1 MASESAT
8 TTVATAATKAKTPS
22 ESDVYDRQIRL
33 WGAEAQKKMRNCKIL
48 YIHVTGASSEVIKNL
63 VLAGVAATL
72 CDPRPADVLQ
82 GASRCFFTPLQDN
95 SEEGSGENGNKKMKY
110 ASAAHAAQ
118 SLVEELNPLLG
129 SCPLLAKPVSELDEN
144 DLKDFTVVVASQ
156 IPMEEAVRISKIVTS
171 QKSAFYT
178 ADCFGMRGAAM
189 IDLGGDFEYRA
200 EVGKKLMDPTKLK
213 EYVPLSTMVDVPL
226 HKAVNRFHKKPPIT
240 WIMYRS
246 MLEYQ
251 KLSNQWLGDECD
263 TAGAKTAIQTFLKE
277 QQVTLTDQELDEVV
291 VSGIAQVAPVCAVL
305 GGIIGN
311 EVIKIITGKGE
322 PANNSLLF
330 DADACKVW
338 TFLVKAKE

>member
-1 MASESAT
+1 MASASTTTTTSAT
-8 TTVATAATKAKTPS
+8 TKAKKPT

-63 VLAGVAATL
+63 VLAGIAATL
-72 CDPRPADVLQ
+72 CDPRPSEVLQ
-82 GASRCFFTPLQDN
+82 GASRCFFTPLDN
-95 SEEGSGENGNKKMKY
+95 ENGENGNKKMKY

-118 SLVEELNPLLG
+118 SRVEELNPLLG
-129 SCPLLAKPVSELDEN
+129 SCPLLTKPVSELDEN

-156 IPMEEAVRISKIVTS
+156 IPMDEAVRLSQIVTK
-171 QKSAFYT
+171 QGNAFYT

-189 IDLGGDFEYRA
+189 MDLGADFEYRP
-200 EVGKKLMDPTKLK
+200 EVGKKLLDPTKLK
-213 EYVPLSTMVDVPL
+213 DHVPLSTMLKVPL
-226 HKAVNRFHKKPPIT
+226 HKAVNRFHKKTPVT

-246 MLEYQ
+246 ILEYQ
-251 KLSNQWLGDECD
+251 KQSGQWLGDEGVD
-263 TAGAKTAIQTFLKE
+263 TAAAKSAIQAFLKE
-277 QQVTLTDQELDEVV
+277 QQVTLTDEELDEVV
-291 VSGIAQVAPVCAVL
+291 VSGMAQVAPVCAVL

-330 DADACKVW
+330 DGDACKAW
-338 TFLVKAKE
+338 TFLVKAKA